1 MIFLIK
7 VTDVMTQKR
16 ALKVTDVLTHPG
28 NRCPDICQLIS
39 KTHTGE
45 QWETIELSILH
56 VNGTVSTV
64 LWNSSPIFG
73 NDGVTPV
80 ATIAQGYDITA
91 RKQAEGKLYQLTHE
105 LGDTNVQLEQE
116 IAERQVAQE
125 ALAVKQAQL
134 ETINIDLQERINN
147 AIAELRQ
154 KDQLMISQSRQAA
167 MGEMIGNIAHQWRQP
182 INALAM
188 VLANIQQAFHYN
200 ELTDDYLSASV
211 ENGNRLIQKMSA
223 TINDFRNFFLPDK
236 EKTTFSAREQVNHAV
251 SLVESSFKG
260 QNIFIHPEADHDLE
274 LTGFPNEYSQ
284 VLLNLLSNS
293 REAIKT
299 SGVVEGHI
307 TIRLY
312 KQDGKG
318 CVSVSDNGGGIPA
331 EVIDKIFEPY
341 YSTKEMGTGIGL
353 YMSKMIIERS
363 MNGSITA
370 LNSGGG
376 AEFIIVTPLAL

>member
-1 MIFLIK
+1 M
-7 VTDVMTQKR
+7 
-16 ALKVTDVLTHPG
+16 
-28 NRCPDICQLIS
+28 
-39 KTHTGE
+39 
-45 QWETIELSILH
+45 
-56 VNGTVSTV
+56 
-64 LWNSSPIFG
+64 
-73 NDGVTPV
+73 
-80 ATIAQGYDITA
+80 
-91 RKQAEGKLYQLTHE
+91 
-105 LGDTNVQLEQE
+105 
-116 IAERQVAQE
+116 
-125 ALAVKQAQL
+125 

-293 REAIKT
+293 REAIKA